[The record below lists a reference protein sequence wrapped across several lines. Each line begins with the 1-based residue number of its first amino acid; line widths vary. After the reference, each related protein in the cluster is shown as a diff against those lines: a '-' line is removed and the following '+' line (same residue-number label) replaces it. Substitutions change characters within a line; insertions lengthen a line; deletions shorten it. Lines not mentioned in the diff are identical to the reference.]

1 MMENN
6 ENIKYQM
13 AAKRV
18 KDLKSFYTHLF
29 VYLAVN
35 LLLFFLNY
43 RELPKGESI
52 WQWQIWITP
61 LLWGIGL
68 IAHALSVFVP
78 GFILSKNWEER
89 KIKELMKN
97 YK

>member
-1 MMENN
+1 MENN

-35 LLLFFLNY
+35 LLLFFLNSIISSHILY
-43 RELPKGESI
+43 KG
-52 WQWQIWITP
+52 TM
-61 LLWGIGL
+61 LLISDNKDEINGYL
-68 IAHALSVFVP
+68 AL
-78 GFILSKNWEER
+78 LALEE
-89 KIKELMKN
+89 
-97 YK
+97 

>member
-1 MMENN
+1 MENN